1 MISVFLKIIKAIQ
14 NYRTIGHVNHPVPRT
29 IVSERREEC
38 VPVLWEETGR
48 SVCMC
53 VFLRDGGRGK
63 QAREGERERARGRE
77 GVRERG
83 FAACSLSAVIR
94 GR

>member
-1 MISVFLKIIKAIQ
+1 MISVFFKRIKAIQ

-53 VFLRDGGRGK
+53 VFLRDGGEGKTSERG
-63 QAREGERERARGRE
+63 GEREQGGGRE
-77 GVRERG
+77 
-83 FAACSLSAVIR
+83 
-94 GR
+94 

>member
-1 MISVFLKIIKAIQ
+1 MISVFFKIIKAIQ

-63 QAREGERERARGRE
+63 QAREGERESKGE
-77 GVRERG
+77 GGSERERG